1 MAKKSIKPRAKKLK
15 SDAKVTDDA
24 INITLTKEQKK
35 KAREHIRKSGVPK
48 FKIEGVPVKAVPSVG
63 NRVDWIMPDP
73 KP

>member
-1 MAKKSIKPRAKKLK
+1 MAKKSVKPRAKKPK

-48 FKIEGVPVKAVPSVG
+48 FKIEGVPVKALPSARG
-63 NRVDWIMPDP
+63 KIERWITPD
-73 KP
+73 